1 MEPGAY
7 GPSRHREI
15 MGWGVGLVIAGVVL
29 SAALFVLLIIGAFG
43 DAKLTLVFSVP
54 VLMVFVG
61 LVLFIVGVVK
71 AIRTRK

>member
-7 GPSRHREI
+7 RPSRHQEL
-15 MGWGVGLVIAGVVL
+15 MGWGVGLVAAAICL
-29 SAALFVLLIIGAFG
+29 SVALFVLLIIGAFG
-43 DAKLTLVFSVP
+43 DEKLTLVFSVP